1 MAENTQ
7 KLRGKLKTANPSV
20 GGGDTKMYPIL
31 ATVKDNIDP
40 NHSGRIKVLLGDKA
54 VQDPED
60 STNWIT
66 VSYLS
71 SFGGTTGASGGNTG
85 TGSYKSNPSS
95 FGQTNSPPDI
105 GTKVIVIFINGDIN
119 YGYYLGVA
127 HDPEA
132 MHSIPSTGTSD
143 NVVPN
148 SGEAKSLGGSTRLP
162 VTNMNTNDPSTT
174 DSSEF
179 NSTPRPVHSYSAA
192 IHTQQGTVRD
202 TVRGPKSSSASRE
215 TPSRVGWGVNSPG
228 RPIYSGGYDDST
240 LPQNLATANPQQLQV
255 VSRRTGH
262 SITMDDGDTVGK
274 DQGIHIRTSLGHQL
288 MMSDDG
294 QTLMLL
300 HSNGQ
305 SYIELGKEGT
315 VDIFTTNSVNMRTQG
330 DINLHA
336 DRDVNIQ
343 AMENFKVQAKNI
355 QFNSD
360 EKTKFRSGQ
369 DFLITSLQKLTAKVT
384 GAVAFSSGAE
394 ASLVGS
400 GDTYINGSKVNLN
413 SGSPSTTPEE
423 VPIITLNAQTDTLH
437 DPNVGFAAAPGKLLT
452 IASRAP
458 AHAPWA
464 NAGQGVDVKNSMDAG
479 SNLPSSPNPSVQQTN
494 QAALSGGGQGGTA
507 GSSGATPALAGDP
520 PAATPPNI
528 ATIASAPSVSAISG
542 ALNADTTDAMI
553 ASVATAA
560 ATGPLSSAATIGAT
574 VVSTDNGNIAAIG
587 SFALTPSQL
596 ASAGIIKPGSDT
608 LINSLVNSGANIDQA
623 MPSSLFTGTP
633 GAEDLASLASN
644 PTAQA
649 SAVVTTMQQAQT
661 ALGMTGVISG
671 TESATQ
677 VAGLVQSG
685 STVGIDATMAAI
697 QQVTG
702 QTGTALASVT
712 GASSALSGVS
722 NALSG
727 SAGALTGAASAAVNS
742 SAGAIYGAVNQV
754 QSALTAIGSGGA
766 AATFASTATGGLG
779 GIASALTAAGGA
791 PDLSSLL
798 SIVDGVAASAF
809 NAIVDSFT
817 PLEAN
822 VPQNLSAIAKAKA
835 AAHAATANQSTQ
847 LGGSL
852 LSSLAGGTSISGTLN
867 SVIGGAGS
875 LGSVASLL
883 GSATG
888 SSGSAQNILGSLSSV
903 AGSLTGL
910 SSGSISPSSL
920 ASKLGSVNTAQG
932 LINNSIGGITGSVS
946 SITNALSSAARS
958 TGLSS
963 SVVTSTIG
971 GITAIANT
979 VSGNVNARSTI
990 SSPLNPSIGGIT
1002 SAVNAISSLAGS
1014 ASVNP
1019 SDYNALSSAA
1029 SVIQQGS
1036 AASLS
1041 AAAASGVSNLPG
1053 GINTVASVLNQA
1065 KGAINSIPGTSQLTG
1080 LINQVQSSVM
1090 GATSAISGVSSLVS
1104 SLQGQANGLTALAS
1118 AGLPVGAIAQ
1128 LQSALSSIPGGT
1140 SSIVMPSIGFNTTDR
1155 STVTAQI
1162 DNILGDPGIP
1172 APSLIGEI
1180 PDSAEDAYQQL
1191 VSQADSAYQIQDQ
1204 VSQYEDNIQNALDA
1218 YYSAEQ
1224 NLPDGDPGINQAYQ
1238 TYLNLVNDSN
1248 YTSLLGQL
1256 DGLTNDINAID
1267 ASSTASATASD
1278 ASQSISS
1285 SGGSVL
1291 NAVTGPQLGGMNSS
1305 SAGSLTVSGGL
1316 LGGSSTG
1323 TAASGSTAGAANAL
1337 GGSINSTVS
1346 DLTSLSSDASLSIL
1360 NQNASGINVN
1370 QTVSTVTSD
1379 SLIALQ
1385 ASAATNETD
1394 LNNSLTGIT
1403 GPNTLTP
1410 PNITTA

>member
-1 MAENTQ
+1 MAENVT
-7 KLRGKLKTANPSV
+7 KLRGKLKTANPGV
-20 GGGDTKMYPIL
+20 GNGDVKMYPIL

-40 NHSGRIKVLLGDKA
+40 NHSGRIRVLLGDKPPN
-54 VQDPED
+54 DPED
-60 STNWIT
+60 SSSWVT

-105 GTKVIVIFINGDIN
+105 GSKVVVIFINGDVN

-132 MHSIPSTGTSD
+132 MHSIPSIGTSD

-215 TPSRVGWGVNSPG
+215 SPSRVGWGVNSPG

-394 ASLVGS
+394 ASLVGG
-400 GDTYINGSKVNLN
+400 GDTFINGSKVNLN

-423 VPIITLNAQTDTLH
+423 VPIIPLNAQTDTLH

-507 GSSGATPALAGDP
+507 GAAGATPALAGDP

-528 ATIASAPSVSAISG
+528 ATIASAPSVTAISD
-542 ALNADTTDAMI
+542 AIDADTTDAMI
-553 ASVATAA
+553 ASVATVA
-560 ATGPLSSAATIGAT
+560 ATGPLSSAATLGAT
-574 VVSTDNGNIAAIG
+574 VVSTDTGNIAAVG

-633 GAEDLASLASN
+633 GAEDLASLAAN

-649 SAVVTTMQQAQT
+649 TAVVTTMQQAQT

-671 TESATQ
+671 NESATQ
-677 VAGLVQSG
+677 VAGLVQAG

-727 SAGALTGAASAAVNS
+727 SAGSLTGTASAAVNS
-742 SAGAIYGAVNQV
+742 SAGAIYGAVDQV
-754 QSALTAIGSGGA
+754 QSALSAIGSGGA

-779 GIASALTAAGGA
+779 GIASALTAMGGS

-798 SIVDGVAASAF
+798 STVDGVAASAF

-835 AAHAATANQSTQ
+835 ASNATRANQSTQ

-852 LSSLAGGTSISGTLN
+852 LSGLAGGSLTGAINSVISGTSGLGSISGST
-867 SVIGGAGS
+867 
-875 LGSVASLL
+875 
-883 GSATG
+883 
-888 SSGSAQNILGSLSSV
+888 QNILGSLSSV
-903 AGSLTGL
+903 AGGITGL
-910 SSGSISPSSL
+910 NTGSISPSSL
-920 ASKLGSVNTAQG
+920 ASNLGSVNAAQG
-932 LINNSIGGITGSVS
+932 LINNSVGGITGSVS
-946 SITNALSSAARS
+946 KITNALSSAARS

-963 SVVTSTIG
+963 SIVTSTIG

-979 VSGNVNARSTI
+979 VSGNVTARSTI
-990 SSPLNPSIGGIT
+990 SSPLNPAIGGIT

-1036 AASLS
+1036 SASLS

-1065 KGAINSIPGTSQLTG
+1065 KGALNSIPGTSQLTG

-1090 GATSAISGVSSLVS
+1090 GATNAINGVSSIVS

-1155 STVTAQI
+1155 SSVTAQI
-1162 DNILGDPGIP
+1162 GNILGDPSIP

-1180 PDSAEDAYQQL
+1180 PDSAEDAYQQI
-1191 VSQADSAYQIQDQ
+1191 VDAADSAYQIQDQ
-1204 VSQYEDNIQNALDA
+1204 VSQHEDSIQNALDA
-1218 YYSAEQ
+1218 YYTAEQ
-1224 NLPDGDPGINQAYQ
+1224 NLPEGDPGIDQAYQ
-1238 TYLNLVNDSN
+1238 TYLNLVNDPE
-1248 YTSLLGQL
+1248 YTSLLSEL
-1256 DGLTNDINAID
+1256 DGLTNDVNAVD

-1278 ASQSISS
+1278 STQAISS
-1285 SGGSVL
+1285 SDGSIL
-1291 NAVTGPQLGGMNSS
+1291 NAVTGPQIGAVNSS
-1305 SAGSLTVSGGL
+1305 LAGAFSIAGGLSGGA
-1316 LGGSSTG
+1316 SIG
-1323 TAASGSTAGAANAL
+1323 TAASGSIAGVTNSL

-1346 DLTSLSSDASLSIL
+1346 DLSSLASDASLSIL
-1360 NQNASGINVN
+1360 NQNASGINANAN
-1370 QTVSTVTSD
+1370 QTISTVTSD

-1385 ASAATNETD
+1385 AQAATNETD

-1403 GPNTLTP
+1403 GPTTLIP
-1410 PNITTA
+1410 PDITTA

>member
-1 MAENTQ
+1 MAQNIQ
-7 KLRGKLKTANPSV
+7 KTIGKLKSTNPGV
-20 GGGDTKMYPIL
+20 GGGDVKMYPVL

-40 NHSGRIKVLLGDKA
+40 NHSGRIRVLLGDKTPD
-54 VQDPED
+54 DPDD

-85 TGSYKSNPSS
+85 TGSYKANPSS

-105 GTKVIVIFINGDIN
+105 GTKVVVIFINGDIN

-215 TPSRVGWGVNSPG
+215 SPSRVGWGVNSPG

-394 ASLVGS
+394 ASLVGG
-400 GDTYINGSKVNLN
+400 GDTFINGSKVNLN

-423 VPIITLNAQTDTLH
+423 VPIIPLNAQTDTLH

-507 GSSGATPALAGDP
+507 GAAGATPALAGDP

-528 ATIASAPSVSAISG
+528 ATIASAPSVTAISD
-542 ALNADTTDAMI
+542 AIDADTTDAMI
-553 ASVATAA
+553 ASVATVA
-560 ATGPLSSAATIGAT
+560 ATGPLSSAATLGAT
-574 VVSTDNGNIAAIG
+574 VVSTDTGNIAAVG

-633 GAEDLASLASN
+633 GAEDLASLAAN

-649 SAVVTTMQQAQT
+649 TAVVTTMQQAQT

-671 TESATQ
+671 NESATQ
-677 VAGLVQSG
+677 VAGLVQAG

-727 SAGALTGAASAAVNS
+727 SAGSLTGTASAAVNS
-742 SAGAIYGAVNQV
+742 SAGAIYGSVNQI
-754 QSALTAIGSGGA
+754 QSALSAIGSGGA

-779 GIASALTAAGGA
+779 GIASALTAMGGS

-798 SIVDGVAASAF
+798 STVDGVAASAF

-835 AAHAATANQSTQ
+835 ASNATRANQSTQ

-852 LSSLAGGTSISGTLN
+852 LSGLAGGSLTGAINSVISGTSGLGSISGST
-867 SVIGGAGS
+867 
-875 LGSVASLL
+875 
-883 GSATG
+883 
-888 SSGSAQNILGSLSSV
+888 QNILGSLSSV
-903 AGSLTGL
+903 AGGITGL
-910 SSGSISPSSL
+910 NTGSISPSSL
-920 ASKLGSVNTAQG
+920 ASNLGSVNAAQG
-932 LINNSIGGITGSVS
+932 LINNSVGGITGSVS
-946 SITNALSSAARS
+946 KITNALSSAARS

-963 SVVTSTIG
+963 SIVTSTIG

-979 VSGNVNARSTI
+979 VSGNVTARSTI
-990 SSPLNPSIGGIT
+990 SSPLNPAIGGIT

-1036 AASLS
+1036 SASLS

-1065 KGAINSIPGTSQLTG
+1065 KGALNSIPGTSQLTG

-1090 GATSAISGVSSLVS
+1090 GATNAINGVSSIVS

-1155 STVTAQI
+1155 SSVTAQI
-1162 DNILGDPGIP
+1162 GNILGDPSIP

-1180 PDSAEDAYQQL
+1180 PDSAEDAYQQI
-1191 VSQADSAYQIQDQ
+1191 VDAADSAYQIQDQ
-1204 VSQYEDNIQNALDA
+1204 VSQHEDSIQNALDA
-1218 YYSAEQ
+1218 YYTAEQ
-1224 NLPDGDPGINQAYQ
+1224 NLPEGDPGIDQAYQ
-1238 TYLNLVNDSN
+1238 TYLNLVNDPE
-1248 YTSLLGQL
+1248 YTSLLSEL
-1256 DGLTNDINAID
+1256 DGLTNDVNAVD

-1278 ASQSISS
+1278 STQAISS
-1285 SGGSVL
+1285 SDGSIL
-1291 NAVTGPQLGGMNSS
+1291 NAVTGPQIGAVNSS
-1305 SAGSLTVSGGL
+1305 LAGAFSIAGGLSGGA
-1316 LGGSSTG
+1316 SIG
-1323 TAASGSTAGAANAL
+1323 TAASGSIAGVTNSL

-1346 DLTSLSSDASLSIL
+1346 DLSSLASDASLSIL
-1360 NQNASGINVN
+1360 NQNASGINANAN
-1370 QTVSTVTSD
+1370 QTISTVTSD

-1385 ASAATNETD
+1385 AQAATNETD

-1403 GPNTLTP
+1403 GPTTLIP
-1410 PNITTA
+1410 PDITTA

>member
-1 MAENTQ
+1 MAENIP
-7 KLRGKLKTANPSV
+7 KYRGKLKTANPSV

-85 TGSYKSNPSS
+85 TGSYKANPSS

-105 GTKVIVIFINGDIN
+105 GTKVVVIFINGDIN

-192 IHTQQGTVRD
+192 IHSQQGTVRD

-215 TPSRVGWGVNSPG
+215 SPSRVGWGVNSPG

-255 VSRRTGH
+255 VARRTGH

-394 ASLVGS
+394 ASLVGG
-400 GDTYINGSKVNLN
+400 GDTFINGSKVNLN

-423 VPIITLNAQTDTLH
+423 VPIIPLNAQTDTLH

-507 GSSGATPALAGDP
+507 GAAGATPALAGDP

-528 ATIASAPSVSAISG
+528 ATIASAPSVTAISD
-542 ALNADTTDAMI
+542 AIDADTTDAMI
-553 ASVATAA
+553 ASVATVA
-560 ATGPLSSAATIGAT
+560 ATGPLSSAATLGAT
-574 VVSTDNGNIAAIG
+574 VVSTDTGNIAAVG

-608 LINSLVNSGANIDQA
+608 LINSLVNSGASIDQA

-633 GAEDLASLASN
+633 GAEDLASLAAN

-649 SAVVTTMQQAQT
+649 TAVVTTMQQAQT

-671 TESATQ
+671 NESATQ
-677 VAGLVQSG
+677 VAGLVQAG

-727 SAGALTGAASAAVNS
+727 SAGSLTGTASAAVNS
-742 SAGAIYGAVNQV
+742 SAGAIYGSVNQI
-754 QSALTAIGSGGA
+754 QSALSAIGSGGA

-779 GIASALTAAGGA
+779 GIASSLTAMGGS

-798 SIVDGVAASAF
+798 STVDGVSASAF
-809 NAIVDSFT
+809 NAIVESFT

-835 AAHAATANQSTQ
+835 ASNATRANQSTQ

-852 LSSLAGGTSISGTLN
+852 LSGLAGGSLTGAINSVISGSSGLGSISGST
-867 SVIGGAGS
+867 
-875 LGSVASLL
+875 
-883 GSATG
+883 
-888 SSGSAQNILGSLSSV
+888 QNILGSLSSV
-903 AGSLTGL
+903 AGGITGL
-910 SSGSISPSSL
+910 NTGSISPSSL
-920 ASKLGSVNTAQG
+920 ASNLGSVNAAQG
-932 LINNSIGGITGSVS
+932 LINNSVGGITGSVS
-946 SITNALSSAARS
+946 KITNALSSAARS

-963 SVVTSTIG
+963 SIVTSTIG

-979 VSGNVNARSTI
+979 VSGNVTARSTI

-1036 AASLS
+1036 SASLS

-1053 GINTVASVLNQA
+1053 GINTVASVLNRA
-1065 KGAINSIPGTSQLTG
+1065 KGALNSIPGTSQLTG
-1080 LINQVQSSVM
+1080 LINQVQRSVM
-1090 GATSAISGVSSLVS
+1090 GATNPISGVSSIVS

-1162 DNILGDPGIP
+1162 NNILGDPGIP

-1180 PDSAEDAYQQL
+1180 PDSAEDAYQQI
-1191 VSQADSAYQIQDQ
+1191 VSEADSAYQIQDQ
-1204 VSQYEDNIQNALDA
+1204 VSQYEDSIQNALDA
-1218 YYSAEQ
+1218 YYKAEQ
-1224 NLPDGDPGINQAYQ
+1224 NLPEGDPGIDQAYQ
-1238 TYLNLVNDSN
+1238 TYLNLVNDPE
-1248 YTSLLGQL
+1248 YTSLLSEL
-1256 DGLTNDINAID
+1256 DGLTNDVNAVD

-1278 ASQSISS
+1278 STQAISS
-1285 SGGSVL
+1285 SDGSIL
-1291 NAVTGPQLGGMNSS
+1291 NAVTGPQIGAVNSS
-1305 SAGSLTVSGGL
+1305 LAGAFSIAGGLSGGA
-1316 LGGSSTG
+1316 SIG
-1323 TAASGSTAGAANAL
+1323 TAASGSIAGVTNSL

-1346 DLTSLSSDASLSIL
+1346 DLSSLASDASLSIL
-1360 NQNASGINVN
+1360 NQNASGINANAN
-1370 QTVSTVTSD
+1370 QTISTVTSD

-1385 ASAATNETD
+1385 AQAATNEAD

-1403 GPNTLTP
+1403 GPTTLIP
-1410 PNITTA
+1410 PDITTA